1 MKEEVIEQEKET
13 EVVDSIEEIEVE
25 THEGEMLSLSTS
37 HPQKNHKHLSI
48 FLSSGELL
56 PKVSN
61 FKIRAFKEWVQD
73 KSEGSPPSQI
83 QISKVMNGKEP
94 TRPKKT
100 SSNDWC
106 YLNQIMWQKF

>member
-1 MKEEVIEQEKET
+1 MADNFEEV
-13 EVVDSIEEIEVE
+13 EVKID
-25 THEGEMLSLSTS
+25 EGKMLSLSTS
-37 HPQKNHKHLSI
+37 HPQRNREHLSVS
-48 FLSSGELL
+48 LTYGEPL

-61 FKIRAFKEWVQD
+61 FEIRAFKEWVQD

-100 SSNDWC
+100 CSNDC
-106 YLNQIMWQKF
+106 CNFNQIMWQKF